1 MAKKRKDTGG
11 KGHNKV
17 ASIAIILLGLFFSIL
32 GIIGIMQPYMNNTI
46 LILLFIGLI
55 LVLLGGILF
64 KKSFLS
70 KN

>member
-1 MAKKRKDTGG
+1 MAKKNKNTGG

-17 ASIAIILLGLFFSIL
+17 ASIAIILIGLLFSVLGV
-32 GIIGIMQPYMNNTI
+32 MQPYMDNTI
-46 LILLFIGLI
+46 RIMIFIGVI
-55 LVLLGGILF
+55 LVVLGGILF

>member
-1 MAKKRKDTGG
+1 MAKKNKDTGC

-17 ASIAIILLGLFFSIL
+17 ASIAIILIGLLFSVLGV
-32 GIIGIMQPYMNNTI
+32 MQPYMDNTI
-46 LILLFIGLI
+46 RIMIFIGVI
-55 LVLLGGILF
+55 LVVLGGILF

>member
-1 MAKKRKDTGG
+1 MAKKNKDTGG

-17 ASIAIILLGLFFSIL
+17 ASIAIILIGLLFSVLGV
-32 GIIGIMQPYMNNTI
+32 MQPYMDNTI
-46 LILLFIGLI
+46 RIMIFIGVI
-55 LVLLGGILF
+55 LVVLGGILF

>member
-1 MAKKRKDTGG
+1 MAKKNKDTGG

-17 ASIAIILLGLFFSIL
+17 ASIAIILIGLLFSVLGV
-32 GIIGIMQPYMNNTI
+32 MQPYMDNTI
-46 LILLFIGLI
+46 RIIIFIGVI
-55 LVLLGGILF
+55 LVVLGGILF

>member
-1 MAKKRKDTGG
+1 MAKKNKDTGG

-17 ASIAIILLGLFFSIL
+17 ASIAIILIGLLFLVLGV
-32 GIIGIMQPYMNNTI
+32 MQPYMDNTI
-46 LILLFIGLI
+46 RIMIFIGVI
-55 LVLLGGILF
+55 LVVLGGILF